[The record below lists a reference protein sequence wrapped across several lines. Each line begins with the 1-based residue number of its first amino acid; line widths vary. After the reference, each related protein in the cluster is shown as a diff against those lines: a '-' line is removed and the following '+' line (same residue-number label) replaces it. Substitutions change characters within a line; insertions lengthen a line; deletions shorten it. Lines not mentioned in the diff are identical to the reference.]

1 MGLFGVYLV
10 ATIIILV
17 NLLIAMMNTT
27 INNIHNKKVALLY
40 YIWSHHDL
48 ICYLGAQVEVPQD
61 WYLDEL
67 FSV

>member
-27 INNIHNKKVALLY
+27 INTIHNKKVALLMY
-40 YIWSHHDL
+40 MWSHQDL
-48 ICYLGAQVEVPQD
+48 ICYVGAQVEVPQD
-61 WYLDEL
+61 WHLDEL